1 MHTERYSWW
10 SLFKHGLR
18 HNRDWQ
24 PAYRRATL
32 ADSYDVIII
41 GGGGHG
47 LATAYYLAKEH
58 RPGRIAVLERG
69 WLGGGNTARN
79 TTIVRSNYLWD
90 EAAALFEHSL
100 RLWEGLTAD
109 LNFNVLF
116 SQRGVYNLGHTLQD
130 MPTSCKGWTSKWWT
144 RKRSKNASRCLIA
157 LAAPVIR

>member
-69 WLGGGNTARN
+69 WLGGATPRATPPSSALIIFGAR
-79 TTIVRSNYLWD
+79 R
-90 EAAALFEHSL
+90 
-100 RLWEGLTAD
+100 
-109 LNFNVLF
+109 
-116 SQRGVYNLGHTLQD
+116 
-130 MPTSCKGWTSKWWT
+130 P
-144 RKRSKNASRCLIA
+144 RCLNT
-157 LAAPVIR
+157 RCGCGKS

>member
-47 LATAYYLAKEH
+47 GTQ
-58 RPGRIAVLERG
+58 
-69 WLGGGNTARN
+69 LGGQVLQVNQPVKRFVRRGLRGGGQGNQECGQG
-79 TTIVRSNYLWD
+79 
-90 EAAALFEHSL
+90 EAV
-100 RLWEGLTAD
+100 EGRPAKAIWHGIPFWIEAT
-109 LNFNVLF
+109 
-116 SQRGVYNLGHTLQD
+116 
-130 MPTSCKGWTSKWWT
+130 
-144 RKRSKNASRCLIA
+144 
-157 LAAPVIR
+157 

>member
-1 MHTERYSWW
+1 MHFERYSWW

-58 RPGRIAVLERG
+58 HPGRIAVLERG

-79 TTIVRSNYLWD
+79 TTIVRSNYLWS

-100 RLWEGLTAD
+100 RLWEGLTPTSISTYSSA
-109 LNFNVLF
+109 
-116 SQRGVYNLGHTLQD
+116 SAASITSAIPCRTCATSSAAPT
-130 MPTSCKGWTSKWWT
+130 PTSCKGWMWK
-144 RKRSKNASRCLIA
+144 
-157 LAAPVIR
+157 